1 MPRTVP
7 FIQLLALVALLL
19 PPTAPV
25 QLQAQTLDSLDPAI
39 FDAMEYRHIG
49 PVGNR
54 VSAVGGVPGDPNIYY
69 IGAAS
74 GGIFKSVDGGIHWE
88 PVFDDQPVASIGS
101 LAIDPVNPNVIW
113 AGTGET
119 FIRSN
124 ISHGNGIYKSTDAGK
139 TWRHL
144 GLDPTGRIG
153 RIVIHPT
160 DPDTVFAAAMGHG
173 YGPQPERGVF
183 RTTDGGE
190 TWERVLF
197 VDEHTG
203 AADIVMDPNNPR
215 ILFAGMWQLVISTW
229 GRQSG
234 GPGSGLWT
242 SRDGGATWEE
252 LTGHGLPDK
261 PIGKIGLAMT
271 PDDSTRIYALI
282 ETNSNADYAELDDHQ
297 GVLWWSDDGGDE
309 WQMVNADH
317 TLAQRPLYY
326 TRAAIAPDDRNEIH
340 FMSTRHSISLDGGVT
355 IERGSAGGDNHDMWI
370 DPLIPDRMIVGHDG
384 GLSISDDP
392 GQELVAPAHADRAD
406 VPRLHRQPFSNR
418 ESSAVGG

>member
-144 GLDPTGRIG
+144 GLDATGHIG

-203 AADIVMDPNNPR
+203 ASGHRHGPEQPANPLRRHVAAGHLDVGPRERRAGQRNMDIARRRGRPGKSWPGTACPRQADSAR
-215 ILFAGMWQLVISTW
+215 
-229 GRQSG
+229 SG
-234 GPGSGLWT
+234 W
-242 SRDGGATWEE
+242 R
-252 LTGHGLPDK
+252 
-261 PIGKIGLAMT
+261 
-271 PDDSTRIYALI
+271 
-282 ETNSNADYAELDDHQ
+282 
-297 GVLWWSDDGGDE
+297 
-309 WQMVNADH
+309 
-317 TLAQRPLYY
+317 
-326 TRAAIAPDDRNEIH
+326 
-340 FMSTRHSISLDGGVT
+340 
-355 IERGSAGGDNHDMWI
+355 
-370 DPLIPDRMIVGHDG
+370 
-384 GLSISDDP
+384 
-392 GQELVAPAHADRAD
+392 
-406 VPRLHRQPFSNR
+406 
-418 ESSAVGG
+418 